1 MKGCEKVIDKI
12 KADLIAKTHYE
23 SVYKFCLVN
32 LNHNTHDA
40 QDITQEVF
48 LLFQEKSDSLEDFNI
63 KGWLFKTAHL
73 KIKEYNRKLNR
84 EINNTVLEDFNIAD
98 ESANVC
104 AMLEEL
110 NTFDSEDLEKYRNII
125 FDKLN
130 EKEQILY
137 QKRYIENKSHKQIA
151 EELKTNHKNV
161 SVMISRLNKKLNF
174 LEAFVLCTVGQFII
188 KLFLK

>member
-1 MKGCEKVIDKI
+1 MIDKI

-48 LLFQEKSDSLEDFNI
+48 LLFQEKSDTLEDTHI
-63 KGWLFKTAHL
+63 KGWLFKAAHL

-84 EINNTVLEDFNIAD
+84 EINNTVLEDFDIED

-110 NTFDSEDLEKYRNII
+110 NTFDSEDLEKYRNIV
-125 FDKLN
+125 FEKLSER
-130 EKEQILY
+130 EKLLY
-137 QKRYIENKSHKQIA
+137 TKHYVEKKSHSQIA
-151 EELKTNHKNV
+151 EEMNTSNKNV
-161 SVMISRLNKKLNF
+161 SVMICRLNKKLNL
-174 LEAFVLCTVGQFII
+174 LEALVLCTVGQLIL
-188 KLFLK
+188 KLFF

>member
-1 MKGCEKVIDKI
+1 MIDKI

-110 NTFDSEDLEKYRNII
+110 NTFDSEHLEKYRNII